1 MNPESSS
8 YGEALHEDSFE
19 YSGDI
24 MLMEGT
30 EISVGEKRYI
40 KHEDFENRGWNQY
53 TWNGRKWDVMLTNSQ
68 NLPAGAIALLSEDD
82 LPVGLGYD
90 RSGKF
95 DPTSEDFK
103 QIVEGSGFDYL
114 AEGYGVEKGDFD
126 EFYEAPLVAMKAEYG
141 VGGTLEQGRGL
152 DLATITETQR
162 ADTVKWGGVDPI
174 TGEQIEGTEQKRAA
188 EGLRAA
194 TAGAKIGRR
203 SAGLQAGQAVSDI
216 YAQTSAQQEKG
227 GFGPGGAASATVRRA
242 QRGVMGDYNLQQQ
255 QLAEGMTQARSAFD
269 IAQQE
274 ITSGQTGVT
283 ETARIDKARV
293 DLTGTQAGIDWTA
306 KKADFWKTTE
316 DEFYD
321 QLDFLE
327 TQG

>member
-1 MNPESSS
+1 MA
-8 YGEALHEDSFE
+8 ALGIRGVQALEE
-19 YSGDI
+19 RRA
-24 MLMEGT
+24 GT
-30 EISVGEKRYI
+30 SAL
-40 KHEDFENRGWNQY
+40 
-53 TWNGRKWDVMLTNSQ
+53 DV
-68 NLPAGAIALLSEDD
+68 
-82 LPVGLGYD
+82 
-90 RSGKF
+90 
-95 DPTSEDFK
+95 
-103 QIVEGSGFDYL
+103 
-114 AEGYGVEKGDFD
+114 AE
-126 EFYEAPLVAMKAEYG
+126 
-141 VGGTLEQGRGL
+141 TR
-152 DLATITETQR
+152 AT
-162 ADTVKWGGVDPI
+162 
-174 TGEQIEGTEQKRAA
+174 

-203 SAGLQAGQAVSDI
+203 SAGLQAGRSVSDI
-216 YAQTSAQQEKG
+216 FAQTSAQQEKG